1 MGKKIIVIGSGL
13 AGTLIC
19 NELAADCKVTL
30 LEKGPKD
37 AIAYPPVSFAGKH
50 FGAVKTFCI
59 GEGGTTNIWDNGLIP
74 INPKDV
80 LSKSFARILNEAG
93 QYADKAAA
101 ELYFAQKRYSTEYQ
115 SVLSEMTDVANG
127 VGIFPDGVD
136 CLLYPKSHKRLCV
149 SSKVNGVYNVD
160 DIDFAVENGRVTA
173 VHYSAGGRQFR
184 ADPDAVIICAGAM
197 GTPLLIKKAL
207 SAAGAAV
214 DLVGKGLADH
224 PMGFVG
230 KIKVQKRYQKQI
242 QQMAYSDKGYYICRT
257 AVRLKSECGRYT
269 GCAFF
274 RPALTMGNSL
284 SIYKY
289 KSLLGAS
296 KGTERIRN
304 AFSPKLFHPD
314 ILAEIYSHL
323 LGVQLNSRIFNVM
336 LIFEQKR
343 GNSRVY
349 YDDAGIK
356 VDWRLTEEE
365 MDVYNS
371 ILEKL
376 KDMLL
381 PLSEKLAIQIPLTGD
396 WLWSA
401 AHHSGT
407 ISVGALPEGV
417 VDENLKLHGCD
428 NVYACDGSV
437 IQEHSYA
444 NTGLTIGA
452 VAMRLA
458 DRLLKRDVV

>member
-19 NELAADCKVTL
+19 NELAVDCEVTL
-30 LEKGPKD
+30 LEKGHKD
-37 AIAYPPVSFAGKH
+37 AIEYPAVDFVGKH

-74 INPKDV
+74 INPEDV
-80 LSKSFARILNEAG
+80 SSIPFARIVRDAR
-93 QYADKAAA
+93 QYIDKAAVN
-101 ELYFAQKRYSTEYQ
+101 LYFAQKRYSTEYQ

-127 VGIFPDGVD
+127 FGMFSDGVD
-136 CLLYPKSHKRLCV
+136 CLLYPKSHKRLYV
-149 SSKVNGVYNVD
+149 SSKVNRVYDVE
-160 DIDFAVENGRVTA
+160 DINFAVENGRVKA

-184 ADPDAVIICAGAM
+184 ADPDAVILCAGAM
-197 GTPLLIKKAL
+197 GTPLLIKKVL
-207 SAAGAAV
+207 SAAGSAS

-242 QQMAYSDKGYYICRT
+242 QQMAYSDRGYYICRT

-269 GCAFF
+269 CCAFF

-296 KGTERIRN
+296 KGAERIRN
-304 AFSPKLFHPD
+304 VFSPKLFHPD

-323 LGVQLNSRIFNVM
+323 FGVQLKSRIFNVM
-336 LIFEQKR
+336 MIFEQKR

-356 VDWRLTEEE
+356 VDWRLTDEE
-365 MDVYNS
+365 MAAYNN

-376 KDMLL
+376 KGMLL
-381 PLSEKLAIQIPLTGD
+381 PFSEKLAIQIPVTSD

-407 ISVGALPEGV
+407 ISVGSLPEGV
-417 VDENLKLHGCD
+417 VDENLNLHGCG

-458 DRLLKRDVV
+458 DLLKRNVV